1 MDGYPYQNSSGNSE
15 HTLGTLWVH
24 SRHTLD
30 VGDGDCVDDED
41 DDDNYDDDDDFDDV
55 DDDDDDHNDDDVDVV
70 DVVVDEEVVLV
81 DVVCCFVV
89 NKHGPELHA
98 LLYDRYDSLSPPPP
112 DNMLEVWD

>member
-1 MDGYPYQNSSGNSE
+1 MVSKSYSL
-15 HTLGTLWVH
+15 TLRFASL
-24 SRHTLD
+24 
-30 VGDGDCVDDED
+30 VGPPSLTILVKKYLFLKNWLFFEKTEIIFFKIFE
-41 DDDNYDDDDDFDDV
+41 NVDDV
-55 DDDDDDHNDDDVDVV
+55 DDDDYDDDDVDVV

-112 DNMLEVWD
+112 DNMLEGWD